1 MGSLHRSGVAL
12 ISGEESSI
20 LVEHAL
26 LTHYRSG
33 GNGCELDGNKC
44 RPFDNAIFAFSCP
57 ADCARLKIQNPYA
70 VGDQEIVYNH
80 PLVIGG
86 AAGKNSSNTAADPI
100 YRADS
105 FICQAAVHAGVI
117 GDGRGGCGVVS
128 LTGKHH
134 GFPSVLRN
142 GIQSIAFD
150 AEFPKS
156 FTFKSGVSSECGYS
170 DPRWSLLGV
179 TVTFTAVLSILTSS
193 PAIFFGSIFTMLFF
207 HVGLVSDPPNISDYP
222 SLTSLIIGRFLPAAF
237 VGYVIYRYCVRR
249 QLEGLT
255 AQFEKTILWLGGA
268 WVGSLNNY
276 TFDLLPIQRLTP
288 HDIQAQPGAILALC
302 IIVVTI
308 FFIALGQIWYLRLEG
323 RFLRYLVV
331 YAVMGAFLLICVVQP
346 TLSLRIHHYILALL
360 LLPGTAIQ
368 TRPSLL
374 YQGILIGLF
383 INGVARWGFDSILQT
398 SAALLGDGQTNSLLP
413 NITEV
418 VTGAV
423 NDITFGW
430 TVPPEPYDGVS
441 ILVNDVERHRW
452 YMGEGSP
459 AYTWSRDDNR
469 TEVKEYF
476 RFGYMIGSATADYSK
491 AGIWDATGD
500 WTDMPAGP
508 SR

>member
-179 TVTFTAVLSILTSS
+179 TVTFTAVLSILTSLE
-193 PAIFFGSIFTMLFF
+193 ML
-207 HVGLVSDPPNISDYP
+207 
-222 SLTSLIIGRFLPAAF
+222 
-237 VGYVIYRYCVRR
+237 
-249 QLEGLT
+249 
-255 AQFEKTILWLGGA
+255 
-268 WVGSLNNY
+268 
-276 TFDLLPIQRLTP
+276 
-288 HDIQAQPGAILALC
+288 
-302 IIVVTI
+302 
-308 FFIALGQIWYLRLEG
+308 
-323 RFLRYLVV
+323 
-331 YAVMGAFLLICVVQP
+331 
-346 TLSLRIHHYILALL
+346 
-360 LLPGTAIQ
+360 
-368 TRPSLL
+368 
-374 YQGILIGLF
+374 
-383 INGVARWGFDSILQT
+383 
-398 SAALLGDGQTNSLLP
+398 
-413 NITEV
+413 
-418 VTGAV
+418 
-423 NDITFGW
+423 
-430 TVPPEPYDGVS
+430 
-441 ILVNDVERHRW
+441 
-452 YMGEGSP
+452 
-459 AYTWSRDDNR
+459 
-469 TEVKEYF
+469 
-476 RFGYMIGSATADYSK
+476 
-491 AGIWDATGD
+491 
-500 WTDMPAGP
+500 
-508 SR
+508 

>member
-1 MGSLHRSGVAL
+1 
-12 ISGEESSI
+12 
-20 LVEHAL
+20 
-26 LTHYRSG
+26 
-33 GNGCELDGNKC
+33 
-44 RPFDNAIFAFSCP
+44 
-57 ADCARLKIQNPYA
+57 

-86 AAGKNSSNTAADPI
+86 AEENNSTNTAADPT

-117 GDGRGGCGVVS
+117 SDGNGGCGVAS

-156 FTFKSGVSSECGYS
+156 FTFKPGVSSECGYS
-170 DPRWSLLGV
+170 DPRWSILGA
-179 TVTFTAVLSILTSS
+179 TVTFTALLSIFTSS

-222 SLTSLIIGRFLPAAF
+222 SLTSLIVGRFLPAAF

-249 QLEGLT
+249 QLAGLT
-255 AQFEKTILWLGGA
+255 AQFEKTALWLGGA

-276 TFDLLPIQRLTP
+276 TFDLIPIQRLTP
-288 HDIQAQPGAILALC
+288 HDIQAQPGAILALF
-302 IIVVTI
+302 IIVTTI

-331 YAVMGAFLLICVVQP
+331 YAVLGAFLLLCVAQP
-346 TLSLRIHHYILALL
+346 MLNLRIHHYVLALL

-368 TRPSLL
+368 TRPSLV

-383 INGVARWGFDSILQT
+383 INGIARWGFDSILQT
-398 SAALLGDGQTNSLLP
+398 SAALVGDGQTNSLLP
-413 NITEV
+413 NITKMVIEGV
-418 VTGAV
+418 SQ
-423 NDITFGW
+423 ITFGW
-430 TVPPEPYDGVS
+430 MVPPEPYDGVS

-452 YMGEGSP
+452 YKGEGSP
-459 AYTWSRDDNR
+459 AYTWSRDGNR

-476 RFGYMIGSATADYSK
+476 RFGYMIGSATADYSR
-491 AGIWDATGD
+491 AGIWDALGS
-500 WTDMPAGP
+500 WTEMPAGP